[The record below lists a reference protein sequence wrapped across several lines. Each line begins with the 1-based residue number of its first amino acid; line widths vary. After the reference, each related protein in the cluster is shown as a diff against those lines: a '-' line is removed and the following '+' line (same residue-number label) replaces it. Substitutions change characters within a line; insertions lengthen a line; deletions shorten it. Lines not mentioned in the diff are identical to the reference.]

1 MRTDR
6 QGVGG
11 AHRAR
16 RMAGAATPASFAW
29 FLKAQV
35 ALAFVAGSFILA
47 SPAQAQP
54 ADQARQVVPAQHRP
68 LAGLAEDHRIL
79 GRATPR
85 EGLPFA
91 RPDLAML
98 VLGGALV
105 TLVAAGAPLLLQLRS
120 SPPVFATTVSASDP
134 LRPTGAHGSAAH
146 ARA

>member
-16 RMAGAATPASFAW
+16 RTARAATPARFAW

-54 ADQARQVVPAQHRP
+54 ADQPRQAVAAQQRP
-68 LAGLAEDHRIL
+68 LAGMAQDHRIL
-79 GRATPR
+79 GSTTPR

-120 SPPVFATTVSASDP
+120 SPPVFATTASASDP
-134 LRPTGAHGSAAH
+134 LLPAGAHATAAH